1 MKKSVSIL
9 LIMVVAA
16 ILMSCNSYETYGE
29 KKDKERNAINAFIR
43 EKGITVITESQF
55 AQQDST
61 TDLSKN
67 EYVYLSKTGIYM
79 QIVRKGCGEKLEE
92 GKSVGILCRFQEF
105 NIMEDTVQLSN
116 ELVSRSTY
124 LDKMNVTRVGGTLT
138 GSFLRGLMMSAYSTT
153 SVPNAFLVPLN
164 YVNIGRPQK
173 DGDETSKVKMIVPH
187 TQGQTNAQQYVYPC
201 LYTLTLERED

>member
-1 MKKSVSIL
+1 MKKSINVL

-43 EKGITVITESQF
+43 EKGITVISESQF
-55 AQQDST
+55 TQQDST

-67 EYVYLSKTGIYM
+67 EYVYLSKSGIYM

-92 GKSVGILCRFQEF
+92 GKAVGILCRFEEF
-105 NIMEDTVQLSN
+105 NIMEDTVQMSN
-116 ELVSRSTY
+116 MLAGRSTY
-124 LDKMNVTRVGGTLT
+124 LDKMNVTRAGGTLT
-138 GSFLRGLMMSAYSTT
+138 GSFVRGLMMSAYSTT

-164 YVNIGRPQK
+164 YVNIGRPEK
-173 DGDETSKVKMIVPH
+173 DGDEVSKVKMIVPH
-187 TQGQTNAQQYVYPC
+187 TQGQVDAQQNVYPC
-201 LYTLTLERED
+201 LYTMILERED